1 MRIDIA
7 NPADCCG
14 CTACESICAHNAIQ
28 MQADSL
34 GFFYPKVDNDLC
46 VDCGLCQKVC
56 KFQGEYVPNNSFEE
70 PEVYAVRHVD
80 EAELARSQSGA
91 AFWAFAE
98 SVLNEG
104 WVIYGVGYDD
114 KLHVIH
120 KRVETIESCQEL
132 RGSKYSQ
139 SDLRGVFREIKKN
152 LQQGEKILFTGT
164 PCQVAGLKSYIPNK
178 LHQNLLTID
187 LVCHAVPS
195 PKVWE
200 EYVKWIEEKYKD
212 KVVATDFRNKKFGWR
227 SHVET
232 FKLKTTGKEIK
243 RSTFRFFYF
252 LNDHLAVRKSCAKC
266 KFTNLKR
273 PGDLTIGDF
282 WGWENNS
289 TEWNDNKGISLLL
302 INTEKGKQLF
312 EQVNTRF
319 LNSIKS
325 NTTDCLQPQ
334 LIEPIEVNKN
344 QEIFVEELQKFGFNY
359 VVKKYGDTGICY
371 KLKAL
376 IRVPYYA
383 LRDFCKVLV
392 KQKMK

>member
-1 MRIDIA
+1 MRINIT

-28 MQADSL
+28 MQPDPL
-34 GFFYPKVDNDLC
+34 GFFYPKVDSDLC

-56 KFQGEYVPNNSFEE
+56 KFQGEYVPINSFVE

-80 EAELARSQSGA
+80 EVELSKSQSGA

-98 SVLNEG
+98 SALNEG
-104 WVIYGVGYDD
+104 VIIYGVGYDD

-120 KRVETIESCQEL
+120 KRVETIDACQEL
-132 RGSKYSQ
+132 RGAKYAQ

-212 KVVATDFRNKKFGWR
+212 KVVSTDFRNKKFGWH
-227 SHVET
+227 SHFET

-252 LNDHLAVRKSCAKC
+252 FNDHLAVRKSCANC

-282 WGWENNS
+282 WGWEDLS
-289 TEWNDNKGISLLL
+289 TEWNDNKGVSLLL

-312 EQVNTRF
+312 ERVNTRF

-344 QEIFVEELQKFGFNY
+344 QEHFVGELQKFGFDY
-359 VVKKYGDTGICY
+359 VAKKYGDTGIY
-371 KLKAL
+371 YRLKSL
-376 IRVPYYA
+376 IRLPYNA
-383 LRDFCKVLV
+383 LRKFCEGLV
-392 KQKMK
+392 MQKK